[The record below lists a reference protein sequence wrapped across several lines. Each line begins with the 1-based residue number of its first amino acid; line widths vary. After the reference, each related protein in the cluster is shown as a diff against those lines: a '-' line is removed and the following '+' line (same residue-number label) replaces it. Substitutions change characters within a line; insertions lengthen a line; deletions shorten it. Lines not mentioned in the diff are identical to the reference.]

1 MKAMMLLFLTTG
13 LTAEVVAQI
22 PNAGFENWTSGNP
35 SSWATSNAPPEV
47 VNIRK
52 VTVGLAGAAVTGYVI
67 TYGGDN
73 IPPILQSGPG
83 GAGFAVSVRYA
94 SVTGWYQ
101 MSALKNDYFDCIF
114 HLLKSGTPIATA
126 AQRLPNSIYTWTRF
140 NIPFTYFTSDVPDL
154 CILRF
159 QIASTS
165 GPLSFGSNFHLD
177 EIAFSGVNHAGE
189 VKAPLHFTLEQNF
202 PNPFNPSTLISYEL
216 PVTSHARLAVFD
228 LLGQEIAVLVNG
240 QIDPGRH
247 EVKFYA
253 GTHPSGLYVYRL
265 VAGSFV
271 QTRTMTLVR

>member
-1 MKAMMLLFLTTG
+1 MKAAMLLFLITG
-13 LTAEVVAQI
+13 VTAAVLAQI
-22 PNAGFENWTSGNP
+22 PNAGFETWTSGNP

-47 VNIRK
+47 VNIRILI
-52 VTVGLAGAAVTGYVI
+52 VGHTGSAAYGDVI
-67 TYGGDN
+67 TYGGSA

-94 SVTGWYQ
+94 SVAGWYQ
-101 MSALKNDYFDCIF
+101 FHAVMNDYFDCIF
-114 HLLKSGTPIATA
+114 HLLKNGTPIATA
-126 AQRLPNSIYTWTRF
+126 AQPLPEVFTWTQF

-165 GPLSFGSNFHLD
+165 GPVNAGSNFRVDDL
-177 EIAFSGVNHAGE
+177 ALSGVNDAGE
-189 VKAPLHFTLEQNF
+189 ATAPLHFALEQNF

-216 PVTSHARLAVFD
+216 PVASHVRLSVFN
-228 LLGQEIAVLVNG
+228 LLGQEIAMLVNG

-247 EVKFYA
+247 EVKFDA
-253 GTHPSGLYVYRL
+253 GTRPSGLYVYRL
-265 VAGSFV
+265 EAGSFV